1 METFEVSV
9 KKAKNLPKNFNEEEE
24 GSEIED
30 DDILSII
37 DDDDDEDILEYLQKA
52 FNYVSDVTK
61 ISTGEYMLDFYEPNA
76 KLSDDES
83 DYDFDICDN
92 IPTLY
97 ETEQFIPFVNF
108 IRDHEPALIGST
120 LYTNL
125 EGGGHLV
132 I

>member
-9 KKAKNLPKNFNEEEE
+9 KKAKNLPKNFNDEEE

-30 DDILSII
+30 DEDILSIV
-37 DDDDDEDILEYLQKA
+37 DDDEDDILEYLEKA

-61 ISTGEYMLDFYEPNA
+61 ISMGEYMLDFYEPNA
-76 KLSDDES
+76 KLVDDES